1 MAEEINKPYTNNTAK
16 PQMQKRKAGNKNDR
30 SDDEMFTLTRKL
42 NQVKEA
48 KQSKAK
54 EPLTIMLYL
63 IFSCNARINSLLVY
77 IINTSKATHSLSYAF
92 PTN

>member
-48 KQSKAK
+48 KQSKGAFDNNAI
-54 EPLTIMLYL
+54 PYL
-63 IFSCNARINSLLVY
+63 LMQCKNKLIISVY
-77 IINTSKATHSLSYAF
+77 N
-92 PTN
+92 